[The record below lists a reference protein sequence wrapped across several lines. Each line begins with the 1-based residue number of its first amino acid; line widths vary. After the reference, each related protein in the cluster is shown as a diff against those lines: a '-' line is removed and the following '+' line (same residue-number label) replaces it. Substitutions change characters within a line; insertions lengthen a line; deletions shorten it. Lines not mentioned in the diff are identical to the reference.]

1 MKVLVTGSS
10 GFIGSHLVE
19 ALLKKGFQVYCLIR
33 KDSNLEW
40 IKDQNV
46 NFIVAD
52 YLNKST
58 LYKPLTG
65 MEYVFH
71 LGAAINAPDWDSYYK
86 INTLGTK
93 NIIEVCAE
101 VNPYIR
107 KFIFVSS
114 IAASGPSYLKIFKKE
129 TDECRPVSLYG
140 KSKLYAEQIVS
151 EFKDKIPI
159 VIVRP
164 TNILGIRQKELFS
177 VLKLVKKRIIP
188 MLGNRDIQTSICFV
202 QDLVTALILVAE
214 NDQACGETYFVSDN
228 KAYSWFEMLTCIAKI
243 LKVYPMVIRIPYPIL
258 LLIAWISENLSKVIN
273 SKPLISIE
281 HVASARKHYYLY
293 DSNKIQKE
301 LDFHPIINFADG
313 INEII
318 DWYKKQRM
326 L

>member
-1 MKVLVTGSS
+1 MKALVTGSS

-19 ALLKKGFQVYCLIR
+19 ALLKKGFRVHCLIR
-33 KDSNLEW
+33 KDSHLEW

-58 LYKPLTG
+58 LYKPLAG
-65 MEYVFH
+65 MEYIFH
-71 LGAAINAPDWDSYYK
+71 LGAVINAPDWDSYYK

-101 VNPYIR
+101 VNPDIK

-114 IAASGPSYLKIFKKE
+114 IAASGPSYQKIFKKE

-140 KSKLYAEQIVS
+140 KSKLYAEQIVT
-151 EFKDKIPI
+151 EFEYKIPI

-164 TNILGIRQKELFS
+164 ANILGIRQKELFS

-188 MLGNRDIQTSICFV
+188 MLGNRDLQTSICFV

-243 LKVYPMVIRIPYPIL
+243 LKVYPIVLRIPYPVML
-258 LLIAWISENLSKVIN
+258 SIAWISENLSKVIN
-273 SKPLISIE
+273 RKPLISIE
-281 HVASARKHYYLY
+281 HISSARKHYYLY
-293 DSNKIQKE
+293 TSEKIQNE
-301 LDFHPIINFADG
+301 HDFHPMINFTDG
-313 INEII
+313 INEIVN
-318 DWYKKQRM
+318 WYKKQGM